1 MKRPTFSALG
11 RTAGLLLGSTI
22 AVIASAQQAQQM
34 PNKLQYDSTP
44 AYQEH
49 NTTTPAAAAN
59 SASGALKSKPGKT
72 SAGKGPAPDRP
83 NGLGMD
89 AGAGSMSKKP

>member
-1 MKRPTFSALG
+1 MKPIIGALS
-11 RTAGLLLGSTI
+11 RTAGILLGGTI
-22 AVIASAQQAQQM
+22 AVVASAQQ
-34 PNKLQYDSTP
+34 PNKLHYDSTP

-49 NTTTPAAAAN
+49 SSTPPAAAAA
-59 SASGALKSKPGKT
+59 SASDALKTTPGKT